1 MSLEPAQIEDAE
13 ATGDVPERTCAVS
26 RAKLE
31 PSELIRFVRAPDG
44 TVTPDLANKLPGRGV
59 WVTLERAI
67 VEKAIRQNAFARGL
81 KQPVQVPEDLA
92 GLIER
97 LLRQRCVA
105 GLAIANKAG
114 LVVAGFAKVDAAIGK
129 GRIAALIHASEAAVD
144 GSAKLDRRLIA
155 VYRDSVA
162 SKSRVVEAKAALAAD
177 NGIGEIGSSEIG
189 SKDSVHAEAEDGVA
203 PVGATETAA
212 DVSPSI
218 AEQAVPALPIDI
230 FSAEQ
235 LDEAAPVAETSD
247 QSQEAAP
254 ALRPEGPVIVGDLA
268 TDELSL
274 ALGRENVVHAALS
287 KGGAA
292 KYFLNEVERLRRYR
306 SNPQVAEGRPP
317 RTRSNTEQV

>member
-1 MSLEPAQIEDAE
+1 MSSEPAQIEDAE
-13 ATGDVPERTCAVS
+13 ATGHVPERTCAVS

-59 WVTLERAI
+59 WVTLERGM

-105 GLAIANKAG
+105 ALAIANKAG

-129 GRIAALIHASEAAVD
+129 GRLAALVHASEAAAD

-155 VYRDSVA
+155 VYRDGLST
-162 SKSRVVEAKAALAAD
+162 KSRLEEANTPAVADAATTANVTADAVPEAQANDAFDPVRGPDAVAGAGATLPVEAVAASPVETFLA
-177 NGIGEIGSSEIG
+177 E
-189 SKDSVHAEAEDGVA
+189 K
-203 PVGATETAA
+203 
-212 DVSPSI
+212 
-218 AEQAVPALPIDI
+218 
-230 FSAEQ
+230 
-235 LDEAAPVAETSD
+235 LDEAAPVAETSVK
-247 QSQEAAP
+247 SQEAAP
-254 ALRPEGPVIVGDLA
+254 APRPEGPVIVGDLA

-292 KYFLNEVERLRRYR
+292 RYFLNEVERLRRYR